1 MNKIFKKFIVMGIIA
16 SSISILPLTG
26 ASAEWRQDSK
36 GWWNAEGS
44 SWSTG
49 WKQLDGK
56 WFYFGQDGYMAHDTT
71 IDGYKIDN
79 NGVWIQNNTVNNTT
93 ETSTNVSN
101 TANSNNSS
109 NTNLTSN
116 VDNSTSSNASVT
128 LNNTGVINANTTNN
142 VAVDNTSKE
151 EKDYYKTLKKIQEA
165 NQQNAQNAQDNL
177 KAYYQK
183 QLKQAKDDLSDAQ
196 KGLDNVK
203 SQKTVQTYQK
213 QADGTWQFV
222 GAVDTQ
228 KVAQYEKKVKTC
240 QDNVDYY
247 EKLAK

>member
-26 ASAEWRQDSK
+26 ASAEWKQDSK
-36 GWWNAEGS
+36 GWWNTEGS
-44 SWSTG
+44 SWSVG
-49 WKQLDGK
+49 WKQIDSK
-56 WFYFGQDGYMAHDTT
+56 WYYFGQDGYMAHDT
-71 IDGYKIDN
+71 IVDGYKIDN

-109 NTNLTSN
+109 NTNLTN
-116 VDNSTSSNASVT
+116 NIDNSTSSNSSVT

-151 EKDYYKTLKKIQEA
+151 EKDYYKELKKS
-165 NQQNAQNAQDNL
+165 QQNAQDDL

-183 QLKQAKDDLSDAQ
+183 QLNQAKDDLAEAK

-203 SQKTVQTYQK
+203 SQLTIKTLAK
-213 QADGTWQFV
+213 QSDGTWQYV
-222 GAVDTQ
+222 PSVDTS
-228 KVAQYEKKVKTC
+228 KVAQYEKKVKTY
-240 QDNVDYY
+240 QDLVDYY
-247 EKLAK
+247 GKLVK